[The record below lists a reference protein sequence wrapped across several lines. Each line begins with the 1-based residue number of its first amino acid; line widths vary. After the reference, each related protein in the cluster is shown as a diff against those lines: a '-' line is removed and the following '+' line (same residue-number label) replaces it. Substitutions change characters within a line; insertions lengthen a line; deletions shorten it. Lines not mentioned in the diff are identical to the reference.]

1 MSLQTSALALQLER
15 AARRLG
21 DRLAQLE
28 ERLQQDDADAW
39 TPYLD
44 TAQALAAV
52 LPAIAPGSRGELLTT
67 AEMAA
72 RLNIAPKTL
81 LRRRKQGQVRA
92 AVELGQ
98 RGRAA
103 LRWRGD
109 EVAR

>member
-1 MSLQTSALALQLER
+1 MIPALALQLER

-21 DRLAQLE
+21 DRLAELE
-28 ERLQQDDADAW
+28 DRLQQGDADAW
-39 TPYLD
+39 TPYLG
-44 TAQALAAV
+44 TAQALATV
-52 LPAIAPGSRGELLTT
+52 LPAIAPERRGALLTT
-67 AEMAA
+67 AEMAD
-72 RLNIAPKTL
+72 RLGIAPKTL
-81 LRRRKQGQVRA
+81 LRRRKRGQVRA

>member
-1 MSLQTSALALQLER
+1 MISALALQLER

-21 DRLAQLE
+21 DRLAELE
-28 ERLQQDDADAW
+28 DRLQQGDTDAW

-44 TAQALAAV
+44 TAQALATV
-52 LPAIAPGSRGELLTT
+52 LPAIAPGARGELLTT
-67 AEMAA
+67 EQMAA

-81 LRRRKQGQVRA
+81 LRRRARGQVKPA
-92 AVELGQ
+92 LQLGQ